1 MSHLNVYIMNKVRK
15 LLLVCGCFLG
25 SMSLSAEVTSG
36 SDFEILMQKIRQ
48 DFSKNPSIDEALSFY
63 REGAFTDV
71 DYESIQRTDWP
82 PLVHL
87 QRVSD
92 FVFAY
97 TNPENPYYAD
107 GRLFDKIQAG
117 LELWHERNPCV
128 LTGGIIRLP
137 SRRNSVFCLFRC
149 VLVKGRFR
157 KYWRQRSCNVCGRTA
172 DILPDGLEPTGR
184 ILLYIGFIE
193 LAFRRMMLT

>member
-48 DFSKNPSIDEALSFY
+48 DFSKNPSIDGALSFY

-71 DYESIQRTDWP
+71 DYGSIQRTDWP

-107 GRLFDKIQAG
+107 DRLFDKIQAG
-117 LELWHERNPCV
+117 L
-128 LTGGIIRLP
+128 
-137 SRRNSVFCLFRC
+137 
-149 VLVKGRFR
+149 
-157 KYWRQRSCNVCGRTA
+157 
-172 DILPDGLEPTGR
+172 
-184 ILLYIGFIE
+184 
-193 LAFRRMMLT
+193 

>member
-71 DYESIQRTDWP
+71 DYGSIQRTDWP

-97 TNPENPYYAD
+97 TIRRIRIMLMTVCLTRFRPDWSSGMNGIP
-107 GRLFDKIQAG
+107 GVI
-117 LELWHERNPCV
+117 
-128 LTGGIIRLP
+128 TGGIIR
-137 SRRNSVFCLFRC
+137 
-149 VLVKGRFR
+149 
-157 KYWRQRSCNVCGRTA
+157 
-172 DILPDGLEPTGR
+172 
-184 ILLYIGFIE
+184 
-193 LAFRRMMLT
+193 

>member
-71 DYESIQRTDWP
+71 DYGSIQIRRIRIMLMTVCLTRFRPDWSSGMNGIP
-82 PLVHL
+82 GV
-87 QRVSD
+87 
-92 FVFAY
+92 
-97 TNPENPYYAD
+97 
-107 GRLFDKIQAG
+107 I
-117 LELWHERNPCV
+117 
-128 LTGGIIRLP
+128 TGGIIR
-137 SRRNSVFCLFRC
+137 
-149 VLVKGRFR
+149 
-157 KYWRQRSCNVCGRTA
+157 
-172 DILPDGLEPTGR
+172 
-184 ILLYIGFIE
+184 
-193 LAFRRMMLT
+193 

>member
-71 DYESIQRTDWP
+71 DYGSIQRTDWP

-107 GRLFDKIQAG
+107 DRLFDKIQAG
-117 LELWHERNPCV
+117 LEFWHERNPWCHNWWYNQ
-128 LTGGIIRLP
+128 IAEP
-137 SRRNSVFCLFRC
+137 QCL
-149 VLVKGRFR
+149 
-157 KYWRQRSCNVCGRTA
+157 
-172 DILPDGLEPTGR
+172 
-184 ILLYIGFIE
+184 
-193 LAFRRMMLT
+193 